1 MIQAGF
7 FAAFN
12 YIANNRWA
20 QIVVG
25 LGVGYLALQLYARH
39 NRKVGEARLKIRVEK
54 AQIRANEEARE
65 AVETIKDETNER
77 VERAELARASVPDG
91 VTSDQLSDAS
101 KSILFRNDRASS

>member
-25 LGVGYLALQLYARH
+25 LGVGYAVLQLYARH
-39 NRKVGEARLKIRVEK
+39 NRKIGERRLKTRVEK
-54 AQIRANEEARE
+54 AQTRANQEARE
-65 AVETIKDETNER
+65 AVQIIKDETNER
-77 VERAELARASVPDG
+77 VERARMAAASVPDG
-91 VTSDQLSDAS
+91 VTSDGLSDAS
-101 KSILFRNDRASS
+101 KSVLFRNSRTG